1 MHTFEKKNHWQW
13 VLRDLKS
20 IVMMQTQTV
29 IMSQPLDLMKMISK
43 EQLSDS
49 RSRYGIR
56 TLFPTE
62 VRFGIN

>member
-49 RSRYGIR
+49 
-56 TLFPTE
+56 
-62 VRFGIN
+62 